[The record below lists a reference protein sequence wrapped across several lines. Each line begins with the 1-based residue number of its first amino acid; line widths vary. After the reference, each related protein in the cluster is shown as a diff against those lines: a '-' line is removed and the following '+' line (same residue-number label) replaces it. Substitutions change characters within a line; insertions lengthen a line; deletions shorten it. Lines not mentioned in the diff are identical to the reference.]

1 MSEESERKASDW
13 MDEAESALERVGD
26 ALRQAWDE
34 TRDTRLATLEAA
46 REAASRLGDALV
58 QDINVAR
65 DAWTNRPSDTE
76 PLGDEDSPGEVE

>member
-26 ALRQAWDE
+26 ALRQAWNE

-46 REAASRLGDALV
+46 REAVVRLGDALD
-58 QDINVAR
+58 QGINVAR
-65 DAWTNRPSDTE
+65 DTWSKRPSE
-76 PLGDEDSPGEVE
+76 GEHDAEEEAPRER